1 MNYIENYNTRIS
13 AKTHKTRLYSEEE
26 LSSVRRM
33 IKRFLLDKNPHATLN
48 TNEANYAELSEAVN
62 EHYNEEVLTARFIY
76 DIYLQNTDSQR
87 KNVRKMNAITD
98 FVKLYFRQKNPAM
111 QAETVSE
118 TERLSLKID
127 ALQQDV
133 RMMLNMLQQHIVP
146 RSTFAEASGS
156 FAMTDWSQA
165 LLQQRA

>member
-13 AKTHKTRLYSEEE
+13 AKTHKTKLYSEEE
-26 LSSVRRM
+26 LSAVRRM
-33 IKRFLLDKNPHATLN
+33 IKRFLLDKNPHTSLN
-48 TNEANYAELSEAVN
+48 TNEANYAALSEAVN
-62 EHYNEEVLTARFIY
+62 EYYNEEVLTARFVY
-76 DIYLQNTDSQR
+76 DIYLQNTDSQK
-87 KNVRKMNAITD
+87 KNVRKMNAITE

-111 QAETVSE
+111 QAETISE

-146 RSTFAEASGS
+146 HGTFSEASDS